1 MSERTGRPGSLLET
15 VKGPGDLKLLRA
27 EELPRLAAEIRDLL
41 VSSTARIGGHLGPN
55 LGVVELTIALHR
67 VFDSPRDTL
76 LWDTGHQAYVHKMLT
91 GRADRFDTLRQEGGL
106 SGYPSQAESEH
117 DVIENSHASTAL
129 SYADGLA
136 KAFKLRREADR
147 TVVAV
152 IGDGALTGGMAW
164 EALNNIAAS
173 RDLPLIIVVND
184 NGRSYSPTI
193 GGLASHLASL
203 RATQRYED
211 VLDFV
216 KDNLTK
222 VPLVGPPVYDALHG
236 VKKGLKDVLAPQ
248 VMFEDL
254 GLKYIGLVDGHDE
267 QAVEAALRK
276 ARGFRRPVIV
286 HVLTKKGFGY
296 SFAENHGEDCFHSP
310 GVFDPLTG
318 EEKPKPHGWTNVFS
332 QEIVRLGA
340 ERKDLVAITAA
351 MLGPTGLAPFA
362 EAFPDRLYDVGIAEQ
377 HALTSAAGLALGGLH
392 PVVAVYATFLN
403 RAFDQLLMDV
413 ALHRLP
419 VTVVLDRAGVTGDD
433 GASHNGMWDLS
444 ILQVVPGLSIAVPR
458 DEPRLRELLAEAVA
472 VDDGPTVVRYPKG
485 PVPGEVEAIGR
496 LGTMDVLRVGG
507 PGLPVEDTAPSP
519 AEGGP
524 AAGGLDVLFVSVGP
538 MAETCLEAAALLDA
552 QGISAT
558 VVDPRWVKPLDEAL
572 VAAAAAHRL
581 VVVVEDNGRVGGVG
595 DAVARLLRDADV
607 DVPVRTYGVPQ
618 RFLDH
623 AKRAKILSDIGLT
636 SQDIAREV
644 TEAVAR
650 RTPALESDPAR

>member
-15 VKGPGDLKLLRA
+15 VKGPRDLKLLGA
-27 EELPRLAAEIRDLL
+27 GELPRLAAEIRDLL
-41 VSSTARIGGHLGPN
+41 VSSTARTGGHLGPN
-55 LGVVELTIALHR
+55 LGVVELSIALHR
-67 VFDSPRDTL
+67 VFDSPRDRI

-91 GRADRFDTLRQEGGL
+91 GRAAQFETLRQEGGL
-106 SGYPSQAESEH
+106 SGYPSQTESEH
-117 DVIENSHASTAL
+117 DIIENSHASTAL

-136 KAFKLRREADR
+136 KAYKLRREVDR

-164 EALNNIAAS
+164 EALNNIAAH

-211 VLDFV
+211 VLEFV

-222 VPLVGPPVYDALHG
+222 VPVVGAPFYDALHG
-236 VKKGLKDVLAPQ
+236 MKKGIKDVLAPQ

-296 SFAENHGEDCFHSP
+296 SFAENHDEDCFHSP

-340 ERKDLVAITAA
+340 ERQDIVAITAA
-351 MLGPTGLAPFA
+351 MLGPTGLIPFS
-362 EAFPDRLYDVGIAEQ
+362 EAYPDRLYDVGIAEQ

-392 PVVAVYATFLN
+392 PVVAIYATFLN

-444 ILQVVPGLSIAVPR
+444 ILQVIPGLSVAVPR
-458 DEPRLRELLAEAVA
+458 DEPRLRELLAEAVE

-485 PVPGEVEAIGR
+485 PVATEIEAVGR
-496 LGTMDVLRVGG
+496 LGGMDVLRTGD
-507 PGLPVEDTAPSP
+507 P
-519 AEGGP
+519 
-524 AAGGLDVLFVSVGP
+524 DVLLVSVGP
-538 MAETCLEAAALLDA
+538 MAELCLDAATLLDA
-552 QGISAT
+552 QGISTT

-572 VAAAAAHRL
+572 VTAAGAHKL

-595 DAVARLLRDADV
+595 DAVARMLRDADV
-607 DVPVRTYGVPQ
+607 DVPIRTYGIPQ

-623 AKRAKILSDIGLT
+623 AKRAKILNEIGLT
-636 SQDIAREV
+636 AQDIAREI

-650 RTPALESDPAR
+650 RSPALENDPAR